1 MSDMNSYYM
10 DRVITV
16 TGNLD
21 DAIKAEEMLSE
32 KMRQCFEQDAN
43 MYQVRTCVLVRLVVH
58 KSEVFLM
65 YKEKLWAISKCW
77 AG

>member
-1 MSDMNSYYM
+1 MCSFESPYPGSMTDMNSYYV

-32 KMRQCFEQDAN
+32 KMRQCFEQDSN
-43 MYQVRTCVLVRLVVH
+43 MYQVCK
-58 KSEVFLM
+58 KS
-65 YKEKLWAISKCW
+65 
-77 AG
+77 

>member
-1 MSDMNSYYM
+1 MVVTCVKWSQSAGSFETTPYPGSMNDMSSYYV

-43 MYQVRTCVLVRLVVH
+43 MYQVL
-58 KSEVFLM
+58 
-65 YKEKLWAISKCW
+65 
-77 AG
+77 G

>member
-1 MSDMNSYYM
+1 MNDMSSYYV

-43 MYQVRTCVLVRLVVH
+43 MYQVF
-58 KSEVFLM
+58 S
-65 YKEKLWAISKCW
+65 
-77 AG
+77 

>member
-65 YKEKLWAISKCW
+65 YKEKL
-77 AG
+77 

>member
-43 MYQVRTCVLVRLVVH
+43 MYQVRTCVLVR
-58 KSEVFLM
+58 
-65 YKEKLWAISKCW
+65 
-77 AG
+77 